1 MAKEEAHVRFMIA
14 LVLLAASAGHALAG
28 DETAKVDQAA
38 LAPAQQQQTKPQQA
52 PAENNSVEQSFYG
65 FSGNCAH
72 RSVKEDTAKLL
83 MN

>member
-1 MAKEEAHVRFMIA
+1 MRSMIA
-14 LVLLAASAGHALAG
+14 LALLAASAGYAVAG

-38 LAPAQQQQTKPQQA
+38 LAPAAQQSTPQQA
-52 PAENNSVEQSFYG
+52 PADTSAVEQSFYG
-65 FSGNCAH
+65 FSGDCGH